1 MSSIFL
7 LVCFFLL
14 SIFASF
20 SFFFYLSIAQV
31 VDMGAAGAR
40 DAALDLLA
48 SAKAEGARAVV
59 CASPSGSGGSGYGG
73 ERATALVLASYCM
86 AEYGTAP
93 DEVRTESTAH
103 FAFS

>member
-1 MSSIFL
+1 
-7 LVCFFLL
+7 
-14 SIFASF
+14 
-20 SFFFYLSIAQV
+20 
-31 VDMGAAGAR
+31 MGAAGAR